1 MDWLR
6 KEREVLIMKYVENLY
21 DWAVRV
27 YDEFCNDNL
36 KIESRF
42 DMTTGIT
49 VVFDLRTGKSAFSKC
64 RKDEEFSEEIGV
76 AVAYTRL
83 KGREV
88 PKERKKILVKYLTAG
103 DKFCSV
109 VFPDSVYCVVGVNP
123 LKPTQTIAIHTQTK
137 NLFRF
142 NYYNEVYKIN

>member
-1 MDWLR
+1 
-6 KEREVLIMKYVENLY
+6 MKYVENLF
-21 DWAVRV
+21 DWAVGV

-109 VFPDSVYCVVGVNP
+109 VFPDSVYCVVGVDP
-123 LKPTQTIAIHTQTK
+123 LKSTQIVAVRVQTGE
-137 NLFRF
+137 LFRF
-142 NYYNEVYKIN
+142 DFHEKVYKIN

>member
-1 MDWLR
+1 
-6 KEREVLIMKYVENLY
+6 MKYVNNLFY
-21 DWAVRV
+21 WASEV
-27 YDEFCNDNL
+27 YNEFCNDNL

-64 RKDEEFSEEIGV
+64 RKDEEFSEKIGV

-88 PKERKKILVKYLTAG
+88 PKERKKILVKYLSVG
-103 DKFCSV
+103 DKFCSTV
-109 VFPDSVYCVVGVNP
+109 SPDSVCCVIGVNP
-123 LKPTQTIAIHTQTK
+123 LKPTQAIAINIKTGK
-137 NLFRF
+137 LCRYNLC
-142 NYYNEVYKIN
+142 NEVYKIN

>member
-1 MDWLR
+1 
-6 KEREVLIMKYVENLY
+6 MKYVDNLF
-21 DWAVRV
+21 DWAVGV

-83 KGREV
+83 KEREV

-142 NYYNEVYKIN
+142 NCYSEVYKIN

>member
-1 MDWLR
+1 
-6 KEREVLIMKYVENLY
+6 MKYVDNLF
-21 DWAVRV
+21 DWAVGV

-142 NYYNEVYKIN
+142 NYYSEVYKIN

>member
-1 MDWLR
+1 
-6 KEREVLIMKYVENLY
+6 MKYVDNLFN
-21 DWAVRV
+21 WAVGV

-123 LKPTQTIAIHTQTK
+123 LEPTQTIAIHTQTK
-137 NLFRF
+137 KLFRF
-142 NYYNEVYKIN
+142 NCYSEVYKIN

>member
-1 MDWLR
+1 
-6 KEREVLIMKYVENLY
+6 MKYVENLF
-21 DWAVRV
+21 DWAVGV

-64 RKDEEFSEEIGV
+64 RKDKEFSEEIGI

-142 NYYNEVYKIN
+142 NCYSEVYKIN

>member
-1 MDWLR
+1 
-6 KEREVLIMKYVENLY
+6 MKYVENLY
-21 DWAVRV
+21 DWAVGV

-64 RKDEEFSEEIGV
+64 RKDEKFSEEIGV

-88 PKERKKILVKYLTAG
+88 PKVREKILLKNL
-103 DKFCSV
+103 
-109 VFPDSVYCVVGVNP
+109 VVGEEFSLFSSPKNTFYVVGENP
-123 LKPTQTIAIHTQTK
+123 LKSAEIIAIHTQTG
-137 NLFRF
+137 NLCRF
-142 NYYNEVYKIN
+142 DYYSEVYKIN

>member
-1 MDWLR
+1 
-6 KEREVLIMKYVENLY
+6 MKYVDNLF
-21 DWAVRV
+21 DWAVGV

-64 RKDEEFSEEIGV
+64 RKDEKFSEEIGV

-142 NYYNEVYKIN
+142 NYYSEVYKIN

>member
-1 MDWLR
+1 
-6 KEREVLIMKYVENLY
+6 MKYVDNLF
-21 DWAVRV
+21 DWAVGV

-42 DMTTGIT
+42 DTTTGIT

-88 PKERKKILVKYLTAG
+88 PKERKKILVKYLNVG
-103 DKFCSV
+103 DKFCSTV
-109 VFPDSVYCVVGVNP
+109 SPDSVCCVIGVNP
-123 LKPTQTIAIHTQTK
+123 LKPTQAIAINIKTGK
-137 NLFRF
+137 LCR
-142 NYYNEVYKIN
+142 YDLCNEIYKIN

>member
-1 MDWLR
+1 
-6 KEREVLIMKYVENLY
+6 MKYVENLF
-21 DWAVRV
+21 DWAVGV

-123 LKPTQTIAIHTQTK
+123 LKPTQTIAIHTQTR

-142 NYYNEVYKIN
+142 NCYSEVYKID

>member
-1 MDWLR
+1 
-6 KEREVLIMKYVENLY
+6 MKYVENFF
-21 DWAVRV
+21 DWAVGV

-49 VVFDLRTGKSAFSKC
+49 VVFDLKTGKSAFSKC
-64 RKDEEFSEEIGV
+64 RKDEEFSEEIGI

-88 PKERKKILVKYLTAG
+88 PREIKRTFIKYLTTG
-103 DKFCSV
+103 DKFILRGM
-109 VFPDSVYCVVGVNP
+109 PPIEYNIVGVNP
-123 LKPTQTIAIHTQTK
+123 INPTEMIAICKIGNT
-137 NLFRF
+137 LRRF
-142 NYYNEVYKIN
+142 DFYNEVYKIN

>member
-1 MDWLR
+1 
-6 KEREVLIMKYVENLY
+6 MKYVENFFFFL
-21 DWAVRV
+21 VGV
-27 YDEFCNDNL
+27 YDEFCIDIL

-123 LKPTQTIAIHTQTK
+123 LKPTQIIAIHTQTK

-142 NYYNEVYKIN
+142 NYYSEVYKIN

>member
-1 MDWLR
+1 
-6 KEREVLIMKYVENLY
+6 MKYVDNLF
-21 DWAVRV
+21 DWAVGV

-49 VVFDLRTGKSAFSKC
+49 VIFDLRTGKSAFSKC

-142 NYYNEVYKIN
+142 NYYSEVYKID

>member
-1 MDWLR
+1 
-6 KEREVLIMKYVENLY
+6 MKYVENFF
-21 DWAVRV
+21 DWAVGV

-64 RKDEEFSEEIGV
+64 RKDEEFSEEIGI

-88 PKERKKILVKYLTAG
+88 PKERKKIFLKNL
-103 DKFCSV
+103 
-109 VFPDSVYCVVGVNP
+109 VVGEEFSLFSSPKNTFYVVGENP
-123 LKPTQTIAIHTQTK
+123 LKSAEVIAIHTQIG
-137 NLFRF
+137 NLCRF
-142 NYYNEVYKIN
+142 DCYSEVYKIN

>member
-1 MDWLR
+1 
-6 KEREVLIMKYVENLY
+6 MKYVENLF
-21 DWAVRV
+21 DWAVGV
-27 YDEFCNDNL
+27 YDEFYNDNL

-142 NYYNEVYKIN
+142 NYYSEVYKIN

>member
-1 MDWLR
+1 
-6 KEREVLIMKYVENLY
+6 MKYVDNFF
-21 DWAVRV
+21 DWAEEV
-27 YDEFCNDNL
+27 YMEFCLDSSS
-36 KIESRF
+36 IES
-42 DMTTGIT
+42 DMNTETGIT
-49 VVFDLRTGKSAFSKC
+49 IVYDLRTGKSAFSKC

-83 KGREV
+83 KGHEV

-142 NYYNEVYKIN
+142 NCYSEVYKIN

>member
-1 MDWLR
+1 
-6 KEREVLIMKYVENLY
+6 MKYVDNLFN
-21 DWAVRV
+21 WAVGV

-123 LKPTQTIAIHTQTK
+123 LKPTQIIAIHTQTK

-142 NYYNEVYKIN
+142 NYYSEVYKIN